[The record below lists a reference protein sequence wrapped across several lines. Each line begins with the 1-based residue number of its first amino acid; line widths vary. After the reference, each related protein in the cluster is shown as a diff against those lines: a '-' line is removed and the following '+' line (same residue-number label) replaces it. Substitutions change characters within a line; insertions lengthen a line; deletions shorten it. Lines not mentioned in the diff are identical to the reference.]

1 MVLDLG
7 EWQTMS
13 CVAHKKTGD
22 EILRVCGNER
32 WVRDLARENQVVQ
45 FVGLLFAER
54 EAANRQN
61 A

>member
-1 MVLDLG
+1 MALDLG

-13 CVAHKKTGD
+13 GVAHKKTGH

-32 WVRDLARENQVVQ
+32 WLRDLARENQFVQ

-54 EAANRQN
+54 EAAHEKSV
-61 A
+61 